1 MSRGIFISFEGGE
14 GGGKT
19 TQMTRLAGF
28 LKQKSIS
35 VIETREPGGTPQGED
50 LRSLLVRGD
59 PGRWQP
65 RSELLMMTAARVEHV
80 YHVIEPALAAGKWVL
95 CDRFVDSTLVYQG
108 LAGQVGIDEVSALH
122 RSAVGGLMPDLTLL
136 LDLPAEAGLKRAAT
150 RGGEARFEKKGD
162 AFHRKLRDGFLEL
175 AAAYPD
181 RICKIDAAQSFDGV
195 WQEIEAVI
203 VNRFGL

>member
-1 MSRGIFISFEGGE
+1 MSRGVFISFEGGE

-35 VIETREPGGTPQGED
+35 VVETREPGGTPQGEE
-50 LRSLLVRGD
+50 LRALLVRGD

-65 RSELLMMTAARVEHV
+65 SSELLLMTAARVEHV
-80 YHVIEPALAAGKWVL
+80 HHVIKPALDAGKWVL
-95 CDRFVDSTLVYQG
+95 CDRFVDSTFVYQG
-108 LAGQVGIDEVSALH
+108 LAGHVGLKEVQGLH
-122 RSAVGGLMPDLTLL
+122 NSVIGGLMPDLTLL
-136 LDLPAEAGLKRAAT
+136 LDLPAEAGLKRAQT

-162 AFHRKLRDGFLEL
+162 AFHRHLREGFLEL
-175 AAAYPD
+175 AAAYPE
-181 RICKIDAAQSFDGV
+181 RIRKVDAAQSFDGV
-195 WQEIEAVI
+195 WQEIEAIV